1 MINTRPISFLEHAK
15 KLYTKLLTNWLN
27 NIFTK
32 YEILSFYNY
41 IALPGNSTAIPIH
54 ILNNIIEDASCNS
67 KKLWLISQD
76 MSKAYDSVNL
86 DLFKKALCRIS
97 MPPKLVD
104 ILTNLLTNR
113 QNRVITNLGLTNPY
127 TVKNGI
133 DQGKTIT
140 PFFWCIYYDPLIHKI
155 ALQHKGYTLSTTW
168 KTHLSPPKTKSL
180 QISTS
185 VLAYMDDTL
194 WIAQT
199 KSELEQITQTATS
212 FYLMANI
219 QINPLKSIFIS
230 NSAPSTTQFFN
241 SMLESIPA
249 SQPFKFLGCWFT
261 LNNKHTQQI
270 KIIREETLQLTNIAN
285 TKKITDKQIT
295 YVINTVII
303 PTLEYRLHNIILP
316 QSTCNNILANT

>member
-1 MINTRPISFLEHAK
+1 
-15 KLYTKLLTNWLN
+15 
-27 NIFTK
+27 
-32 YEILSFYNY
+32 
-41 IALPGNSTAIPIH
+41 
-54 ILNNIIEDASCNS
+54 
-67 KKLWLISQD
+67 
-76 MSKAYDSVNL
+76 
-86 DLFKKALCRIS
+86 
-97 MPPKLVD
+97 
-104 ILTNLLTNR
+104 
-113 QNRVITNLGLTNPY
+113 
-127 TVKNGI
+127 
-133 DQGKTIT
+133 
-140 PFFWCIYYDPLIHKI
+140 
-155 ALQHKGYTLSTTW
+155 
-168 KTHLSPPKTKSL
+168 
-180 QISTS
+180 
-185 VLAYMDDTL
+185 MDDTL

-249 SQPFKFLGCWFT
+249 SQPFKFLDCWFT

-303 PTLEYRLHNIILP
+303 PTLKYRLHNIILP
-316 QSTCNNILANT
+316 QSTCNNILAKYLTVIKHKSHLAHSIRNSTMLNPYLYNVYNIWDIQLQHHITKLFITN